1 MAVQSDN
8 PINQADDDL
17 LNRAGHAR
25 RLARQVLA
33 FDLSEGLVVGVLGPW
48 GSGKTSFVNLMRS
61 ELSAIGG
68 PILDFNPWMFSG
80 AQQLVDSFFAEMASQ
95 LKLKPGLAEIGKNL
109 EDYGETVG
117 GLGWLPLV
125 GTWIDRGRVATKVVG
140 KVLQGRKQG
149 AGAYRAKLASKLSG
163 LKQPIVVIID
173 DVDRLTTPE
182 IRDIFK
188 LVRLTASFPN
198 IIYIVS
204 FDRIRVENA
213 LGEEGVPGRDYL
225 EKILQLAV
233 DLPRVPDNFINRL
246 ALGALEEALDNVAA
260 SVPFDSNSWPDVFTE
275 VIRPLMRNMRDVR
288 RYASAVRVTALDL
301 AGEIQLVDV
310 LALDAI
316 RLFLPDTFSALATKV
331 EALTTTSN
339 PFSGGGSSEQRR
351 SQEYKVQVD
360 ALVASAGEKS
370 EVVRA
375 LIRRCFPAALRHI
388 EGSNFG
394 STWLEQWRV
403 GRRVAHEDLLNLYL
417 DKTASASLVAFNAAE
432 RAYKLMDD
440 EGRLNAYLRGI
451 EPDLR
456 QDVISALEDFT
467 SKFTESQVVPSSI
480 VLFNLISDLPD
491 LGRGGLLS
499 FSPELAISRVTIRL
513 LRALSSEEKV
523 EQAVSQILPYLNNLS
538 AKLQLI
544 GDVGHHESRGAKLV
558 SEQTAKNFELEWRNQ
573 VRAAESGDLLREP
586 NLLVVMM
593 VAEREREEGE
603 PRRDVDPSPAF
614 TLAMLQSAK
623 GEVRSATVGNKAIS
637 RSPRLAWDVLT
648 DIYGGEEQL
657 KARVEE
663 LRNSNPRGID
673 ELLDLALRYASGWR
687 PSEFGYERDGT
698 N

>member
-1 MAVQSDN
+1 MAVKSDN

-61 ELSAIGG
+61 ELSAIGA

-95 LKLKPGLAEIGKNL
+95 LKLKPGLDEIGKNL

-233 DLPRVPDNFINRL
+233 DLPRVPDTFIYRL
-246 ALGALEEALDNVAA
+246 ALGALEEALESVAA
-260 SVPFDSNSWPDVFTE
+260 SVSLDPNSWPDVFTE
-275 VIRPLMRNMRDVR
+275 VIRPLIRNMRDVR

-316 RLFLPDTFSALATKV
+316 RLFLPDTFSALADKV
-331 EALTTTSN
+331 KALTTTSD
-339 PFSGGGSSEQRR
+339 PFSGGISEQRR
-351 SQEYKVQVD
+351 SQEYKVQVE
-360 ALVASAGEKS
+360 ALIASADEKS

-394 STWLEQWRV
+394 SAWLEQWRV
-403 GRRVAHEDLLNLYL
+403 GRRVAHEDFLNLYL
-417 DKTASASLVAFNAAE
+417 EKIANASLIAFNYAE

-440 EGRLNAYLRGI
+440 KDRFDAYLRGI

-467 SKFTESQVVPSSI
+467 SQFTESQVVPSSI
-480 VLFNLISDLPD
+480 VLFNLTSDLPD
-491 LGRGGLLS
+491 LGRGGLLN
-499 FSPELAISRVTIRL
+499 FRADLVISRVTIRL
-513 LRALSSEEKV
+513 LRTLSSEQKV
-523 EQAVSQILPYLNNLS
+523 EQAVREILPYLNNLS

-544 GDVGHHESRGAKLV
+544 GDVGHDESRGAKLV
-558 SEQTAKNFELEWRNQ
+558 SEQTAKNLELEWRKQ
-573 VRAAESGDLLREP
+573 VRAAESGDLIREP

-593 VAEREREEGE
+593 IAERDREEGE

-623 GEVRSATVGNKAIS
+623 GEVRSATAGNRAIS
-637 RSPRLAWDVLT
+637 RSPRLAWDVLA
-648 DIYGGEEQL
+648 DIYGDEEQL

-663 LRNSNPRGID
+663 LRDSNPRGTD
-673 ELLDLALRYASGWR
+673 DLLDLALRYASGWR
-687 PSEFGYERDGT
+687 PSEFGYENDGT
-698 N
+698 D